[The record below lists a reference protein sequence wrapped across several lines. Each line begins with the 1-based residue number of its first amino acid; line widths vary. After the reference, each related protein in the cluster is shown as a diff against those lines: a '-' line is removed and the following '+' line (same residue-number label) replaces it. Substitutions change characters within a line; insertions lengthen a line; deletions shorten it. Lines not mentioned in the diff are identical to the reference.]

1 MGEKL
6 ESRPPYIILSC
17 QNTYESCGKEINVT
31 GIVVSE
37 GMVEEGFSG
46 YAKELPIMMQV
57 EERVGE
63 FAVMFWRIRP
73 GLQNKNR
80 T

>member
-1 MGEKL
+1 M
-6 ESRPPYIILSC
+6 
-17 QNTYESCGKEINVT
+17 T
-31 GIVVSE
+31 GVVVSE
-37 GMVEEGFSG
+37 GMVEEGFSE

-73 GLQNKNR
+73 GLQNKNW